1 MYINFTEID
10 NLGIQKIYGNPV
22 SEVETVTFNS
32 LRITDNAAFIC
43 IKGQRHD
50 GHFFIKEALE
60 QGASVII
67 GDKEEA
73 LESAANVWKNKT
85 FILVSDTK
93 IAMARLASQVYGAC
107 NEKLKLVSVTGTN
120 GKTTV
125 TGYVKS
131 LLNQLGLRTG
141 SIGTLGITSSKET
154 IDFKKSTPTTPE
166 APDLH
171 YLFRYLYT
179 AGEEAV
185 AVEVS
190 SIAIA
195 EKRVEDILFDVGVHT
210 NLSSEHLEYHHNF
223 EAYKQAK
230 LKLFEQVKTAVVN
243 LDDEGM
249 SEELIKNFNGP
260 LITYSLNT
268 DSNADIKA
276 DQIQSGKS
284 GSEIRLSLKGTVY
297 HVFVPIIADYN
308 VANLLAAIG
317 AAMQLGYT
325 PEEILEVLTEIKT
338 PEGRFQLIETQTNQ
352 TIILD
357 YAHTPV
363 ALMKLLKEVNK
374 LPHRRLIVMIAG
386 IGIRDFSKMPH
397 MAATAEG
404 QADEIVVTVDH
415 PGFHNPQEIV
425 NQVIKG
431 FKNPQSINI
440 HQTLSRREGVLAA
453 LSLSNEGD
461 IVLLTSGCI
470 NGCQIVGDR
479 YIPHSDE
486 AIIAE
491 YFNQQPE
498 ELKREMELPGRK
510 EKTSK

>member
-22 SEVETVTFNS
+22 SRVETVTFNS

-60 QGASVII
+60 QGATVIV

-85 FILVSDTK
+85 FILVSNTK
-93 IAMARLASQVYGAC
+93 IAMARLASHVYGAC
-107 NEKLKLVSVTGTN
+107 NEKLKLISITGTN

-141 SIGTLGITSSKET
+141 SIGTLGVTSSKET

-179 AGEEAV
+179 AGEKAV

-223 EAYKQAK
+223 ETYKQAK
-230 LKLFEQVKTAVVN
+230 LKLFEQVKSAVVN

-249 SEELIKNFNGP
+249 GEELIKSFNGP
-260 LITYSLNT
+260 LITYSLNA

-284 GSEIRLSLKGTVY
+284 GSKMRLILEGTVY
-297 HVFVPIIADYN
+297 HVFVPIIGDYN

-317 AAMQLGYT
+317 AAMQLGYN
-325 PEEILEVLTEIKT
+325 PGEIVKVLTEIKT
-338 PEGRFQLIETQTNQ
+338 PEGRFQLIEIKTKPTV
-352 TIILD
+352 ILD

-363 ALMKLLKEVNK
+363 ALEKLLKEVNK
-374 LPHRRLIVMIAG
+374 LPHKRLIVMIAG
-386 IGIRDFSKMPH
+386 IGIRDFSKMSR

-425 NQVIKG
+425 NQVITG
-431 FKNPQSINI
+431 FKNPQSMNI
-440 HQTLSRREGVLAA
+440 HQTMSRREGVLAA
-453 LSLSNEGD
+453 LSLSKEGD

-491 YFNQQPE
+491 YFNQNGE

-510 EKTSK
+510 E